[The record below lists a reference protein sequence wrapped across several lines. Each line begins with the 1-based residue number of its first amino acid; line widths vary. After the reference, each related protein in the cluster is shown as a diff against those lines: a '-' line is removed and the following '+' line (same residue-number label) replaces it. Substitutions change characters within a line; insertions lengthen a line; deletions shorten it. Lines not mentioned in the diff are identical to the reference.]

1 MSIVDDLKKQPPEG
15 KKWTDTIK
23 PKNNGGHVIDG
34 SETAATDVG
43 STNVETS
50 NEVDIVT
57 KLTQEN
63 ASLKDKLL
71 RTLAELENTR
81 RICEEEKSKTIKF
94 AITNIAKDLIV
105 VMDNFYRAF
114 DNLKD
119 KNTSLET
126 FSQGIELNFNE
137 LKKIF
142 DKNGIKR
149 IFPLDE
155 MFNPTFHE
163 AISQIESDKEA
174 GTVVEVLQ
182 AGYILNDRVIKPALV
197 VVAK

>member
-1 MSIVDDLKKQPPEG
+1 MSITDGLKAQ

-23 PKNNGGHVIDG
+23 PKNGAAAV
-34 SETAATDVG
+34 EVPATDSDQNENV
-43 STNVETS
+43 TETVET
-50 NEVDIVT
+50 NTDIVT
-57 KLTQEN
+57 KLTEEN

-105 VMDNFYRAF
+105 IMDNFYRAF
-114 DNLKD
+114 DNVDED
-119 KNTSLET
+119 KSNLEN
-126 FSQGIELNFNE
+126 FWQGMELNFNE
-137 LKKIF
+137 FKKVF
-142 DKNGIKR
+142 DKNNIKR
-149 IFPLDE
+149 IFPLNEEFD
-155 MFNPTFHE
+155 PAFHE
-163 AISQIESDKEA
+163 AISQVESDKET